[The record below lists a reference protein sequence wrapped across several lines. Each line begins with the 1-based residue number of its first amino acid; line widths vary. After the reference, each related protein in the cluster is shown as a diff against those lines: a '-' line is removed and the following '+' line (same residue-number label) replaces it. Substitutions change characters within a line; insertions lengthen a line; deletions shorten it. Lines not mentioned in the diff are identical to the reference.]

1 MCLFL
6 SYRSQMYLPPAITQS
21 RKEEEELNSLFYAS
35 ASARGEHTSTL
46 VSKFLQIWTTNHSE
60 DLAFFSDMFS
70 LSSPGQ
76 NRTSSRPA
84 PNFNLTFGEVTLNES
99 LEMPFL
105 STPGTLEKGS
115 LLLLHALTWKEEGLP
130 ERELGSPT
138 TQDVKKAVC
147 RNGRRRTGAIATI
160 SRKGRGIE
168 EIGVKEVLFGWV
180 DAVANC
186 QPRLLIKYG
195 LRFKSGLCSKEK

>member
-21 RKEEEELNSLFYAS
+21 RKEEEEPNSLFCAS
-35 ASARGEHTSTL
+35 ASGRSTL
-46 VSKFLQIWTTNHSE
+46 VSKFLQTWTTNHSE
-60 DLAFFSDMFS
+60 YLAFSDMFS